1 MNQVI
6 YTDQDRNAIRF
17 SDFKKLDSDCP
28 FSGIGVKYV
37 VSGEEIYFANDK
49 KYSVKVGE
57 YIIGNEFTKS
67 TVQINNKSSVKGLCI
82 DISSGIIVEVAE
94 FYAVNGSEL
103 REFLLSDQFFV
114 NRYNVQNTG
123 LGYALLDISGKI
135 SSGTFVSDFEKNDL
149 FYSLA
154 ESIVA
159 DQRFVFDHLSKLE
172 FKKLRTNEELFRS
185 ALEAKAFIDQHL
197 SENISLDTMALQAGI
212 SKYHFIRVF
221 KSVFGISPYKY
232 QKSKQ
237 LELAKYDLL
246 SGEDIL
252 STAIRY
258 GYPDVSA
265 FSKAFKKL
273 FGLSPRAARK
283 SNY

>member
-49 KYSVKVGE
+49 KYSVRVGE

-232 QKSKQ
+232 QRRKQ

-258 GYPDVSA
+258 GYSDLSA

>member
-49 KYSVKVGE
+49 KYSVRVGE

-67 TVQINNKSSVKGLCI
+67 TVQINNTSSVKGLCI
-82 DISSGIIVEVAE
+82 DISSGIIAEVAE

-246 SGEDIL
+246 SGEDII